1 MAIELVCS
9 LGQQNDGSIH
19 FTPAT
24 DIYSFGSTMLEILSG
39 KVPYHTKRLDAQ
51 VIMDIYKGV
60 RHRREET
67 DISLMH
73 WQLMERCWSDIP
85 EDRPLCDAIVKELE
99 VFYWHQQCVDLEIK
113 MKNTAQFQNPPQL
126 AIRTSTVGIAF

>member
-1 MAIELVCS
+1 MAVELVCA
-9 LGQQNDGSIH
+9 LGEENGFLR

-24 DIYSFGSTMLEILSG
+24 DVYSFGSTMLEILSG

-60 RHRREET
+60 RHPREET

-73 WQLMERCWSDIP
+73 WQLMERCWADIP
-85 EDRPLCDAIVKELE
+85 GERPNCTTIVNELE
-99 VFYWHQQCVDLEIK
+99 ACYWHQQCVDIELK
-113 MKNTAQFQNPPQL
+113 MKNTAQHPGVGIRPPR
-126 AIRTSTVGIAF
+126 IGIAF